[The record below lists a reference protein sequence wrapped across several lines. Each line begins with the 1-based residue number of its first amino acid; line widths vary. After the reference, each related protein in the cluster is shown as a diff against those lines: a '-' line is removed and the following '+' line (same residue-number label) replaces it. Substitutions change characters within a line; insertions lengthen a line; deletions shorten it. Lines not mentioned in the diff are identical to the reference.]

1 MILLYELL
9 ALLSH
14 SRVTV
19 LHTYLRYVLLW
30 CVYAEGFKS
39 RHTLVAEINDIFL
52 YGTTFGLVSCEAPSS
67 YAPSSVAFL
76 SRLCPSRN
84 LCYIS
89 LSRSGFR
96 GFLLS

>member
-14 SRVTV
+14 RVTV
-19 LHTYLRYVLLW
+19 PHLPAAVL
-30 CVYAEGFKS
+30 CVYAEIFKS
-39 RHTLVAEINDIFL
+39 RHTLVAEINDLFL

-84 LCYIS
+84 LCYSIT
-89 LSRSGFR
+89 FR
-96 GFLLS
+96 GVVFAGFV